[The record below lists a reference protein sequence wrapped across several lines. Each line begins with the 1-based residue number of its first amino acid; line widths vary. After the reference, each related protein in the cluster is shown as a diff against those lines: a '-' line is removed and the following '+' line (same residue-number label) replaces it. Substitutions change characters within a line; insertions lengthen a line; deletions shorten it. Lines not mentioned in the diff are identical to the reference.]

1 MPRITVIAGRG
12 HNPSATRERQQG
24 PDFCPGAQEAGSH
37 PEGRRMWRE
46 AVAAVGGGGFEAGR
60 EIAYM
65 GGGGRERLD
74 PGGGSAWDLR
84 ARSCSLLLSEC
95 PSPHP
100 AWCDC
105 FLCLGRRGGHE
116 EAVGFRGA

>member
-46 AVAAVGGGGFEAGR
+46 AVAAVGGGLFFSESCRNLQVAVLFE
-60 EIAYM
+60 
-65 GGGGRERLD
+65 
-74 PGGGSAWDLR
+74 
-84 ARSCSLLLSEC
+84 
-95 PSPHP
+95 
-100 AWCDC
+100 
-105 FLCLGRRGGHE
+105 LG
-116 EAVGFRGA
+116 